1 MPRADNSIAYMEHN
15 EQRTL
20 NVLITGASRGIGFE
34 VARRFAALG
43 NHNIVAVARTEEG
56 LRQLKN
62 ASIKENVQAHL
73 YPVPFDLSSPEPYT
87 QALLPQIAQHV
98 EHLDIV
104 INNAG
109 SLVNRP
115 FVELSEA
122 EMAEM
127 MQVNFLAAARLTRA
141 VLPMMRNGGHVL
153 NVSSMGGFQGS
164 QKFGG
169 LAMYSAAKAALVA
182 LTECLAEEYRGQG
195 IAFNCLAL
203 GSVDTEMFR
212 RAFPGM
218 QAQQPS
224 ADMAQLIA
232 DFAIGGPRFFNG
244 KVLPVS
250 ISTP

>member
-1 MPRADNSIAYMEHN
+1 MQHAAAPN
-15 EQRTL
+15 L

-43 NHNIVAVARTEEG
+43 NHNIVAVARTVDG

-62 ASIKENVQAHL
+62 AAIKENVQAHL
-73 YPVPFDLSSPEPYT
+73 YPVPFDLSSPEPYE
-87 QALLPQIAQHV
+87 QVLLPLIAGHV
-98 EHLDIV
+98 ENIDIV

-109 SLVNRP
+109 YLVHRP
-115 FVELSEA
+115 FEELA
-122 EMAEM
+122 ETEMVEM

-141 VLPMMRNGGHVL
+141 VLPLMRQRGGHVL

-182 LTECLAEEYRGQG
+182 LTECLAEEYKGQG

-218 QAQQPS
+218 EPQHPS
-224 ADMAQLIA
+224 ADMAQFIA

-250 ISTP
+250 IGTP

>member
-1 MPRADNSIAYMEHN
+1 MEQN
-15 EQRTL
+15 EQRNL

-43 NHNIVAVARTEEG
+43 NHNIVAVARTEEA

-73 YPVPFDLSSPEPYT
+73 YPVPFDLSNPEPYA
-87 QALLPQIAQHV
+87 QGLLPQIAQHV

-115 FVELSEA
+115 FEELSEA

-141 VLPMMRNGGHVL
+141 VLPMMRRGSGHVL

-182 LTECLAEEYRGQG
+182 LTECLAEEYRGQD
-195 IAFNCLAL
+195 ISFNCLAL

-232 DFAIGGPRFFNG
+232 DFAICGPRFFNG

-250 ISTP
+250 IGTP